1 MKALYI
7 VLAVVLL
14 AGCAP
19 SSEELTATAVMARA
33 QTQTAAPTLT
43 PTPTFT
49 PTFTP
54 TLTATRTPKP
64 TKTPVPTPAAV
75 GETVA
80 YENLQITLL
89 EVVTH
94 THIVTGGYYYYYS
107 KPGEIFIDMTVLVR
121 NRRSDP
127 VKVRMKEIYIVDET
141 DSAWYPNFGGVQTV
155 ELERRFNPMA
165 SIKIDETY
173 SGGEVISF
181 EKDTYLRLIFYV
193 KDNQDLLFGIQDS
206 LQFAFPVGSIE

>member
-1 MKALYI
+1 MI
-7 VLAVVLL
+7 LL
-14 AGCAP
+14 AGCGP
-19 SSEELTATAVMARA
+19 SSEQMTATAVMAKA

-43 PTPTFT
+43 PTFT
-49 PTFTP
+49 PTSTS
-54 TLTATRTPKP
+54 TPKP
-64 TKTPVPTPAAV
+64 TATPKPTITPTPSPAAV

-80 YENLQITLL
+80 YNDLQITLL

-121 NRRSDP
+121 NKRSDL

-141 DSAWYPNFGGVQTV
+141 DNAWYPNFGGVQTV
-155 ELERRFNPMA
+155 ELERHFNPMA

-173 SGGEVISF
+173 SGSEVIAF

-193 KDNQDLLFGIQDS
+193 KDNQDLLFGVQGS
-206 LQFAFPVGSIE
+206 PQFVIPVE